1 MSRKISMTVE
11 LERFFSFPGLAPG
24 EREVAY
30 PKVDLTLNYSP
41 GCPAVMYRRNGDPGW
56 PAEPAEIE
64 IISAKLADGDG
75 LAPTQE
81 QVYDWAQEWLD
92 SDAGYQ
98 YACDQADN
106 RDDRY

>member
-1 MSRKISMTVE
+1 MSRKLSMTVE
-11 LERFFSFPGLAPG
+11 LERFFQLSGMPDD

-30 PKVDLTLNYSP
+30 PKVDLVLNYSA
-41 GCPAVMYRRNGDPGW
+41 GSPAVMYQRNGDPGW

-81 QVYDWAQEWLD
+81 QVDDWAQEWLD

-98 YACDQADN
+98 YACDQADM
-106 RDDRY
+106 RDER